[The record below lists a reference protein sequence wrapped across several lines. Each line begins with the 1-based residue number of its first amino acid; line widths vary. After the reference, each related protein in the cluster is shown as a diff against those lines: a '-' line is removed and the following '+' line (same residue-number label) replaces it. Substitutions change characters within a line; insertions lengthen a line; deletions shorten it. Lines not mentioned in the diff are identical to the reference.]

1 MPKKSAPNR
10 EAGFTFVEV
19 MVAVGVVGIMS
30 AIALPSLQRTIRTN
44 EIRGEVRTVYND
56 LQRVR
61 QQTLTKGAL
70 GAPPPLPLPPAPA
83 PPPGGGSGSGSGG
96 GGGSGQQPPATNL
109 LQAGVGGEIPW
120 WGWALIAAGEAGLL
134 AFVGLMMSGGED
146 DRSRDR
152 RGRYGRDRY
161 GRDFDDWDMYD

>member
-1 MPKKSAPNR
+1 MNPSR
-10 EAGFTFVEV
+10 SQ
-19 MVAVGVVGIMS
+19 I
-30 AIALPSLQRTIRTN
+30 IALQQAIIAANCSVGSTGADGIFGPRTRSGLNCMI
-44 EIRGEVRTVYND
+44 EALGGDEVRSQFSFVD
-56 LQRVR
+56 FL
-61 QQTLTKGAL
+61 L
-70 GAPPPLPLPPAPA
+70 GYGGTYRPPATA
-83 PPPGGGSGSGSGG
+83 GG

-120 WGWALIAAGEAGLL
+120 WGWALIAAGGAGLL